1 MTKQEIIEEL
11 RRMAKKRLNLVELEK
26 KCGMPADK
34 DQKEAD
40 ALLGAASCME
50 EHTIP
55 VAAWDFFQN
64 AGHGF
69 EEIWLEGEKAPE
81 EEVRPCGWCSG
92 CIVVDAGSTAEPDED
107 EYNAIIRVWAG
118 DVPPTKEQRA
128 AWKWETEAG
137 T

>member
-11 RRMAKKRLNLVELEK
+11 RRMAGQRKRWVELEK
-26 KCGMPADK
+26 RCGMPLGP
-34 DQKEAD
+34 DQLEAD
-40 ALLGAASCME
+40 ALLGAVSFLEGQAK
-50 EHTIP
+50 P
-55 VAAWDFFQN
+55 VTKAAFFQGV
-64 AGHGF
+64 GHGF

-81 EEVRPCGWCSG
+81 ADVRPCGWCAG
-92 CIVVDAGSTAEPDED
+92 TIVVDAGSTAEPDED

-128 AWKWETEAG
+128 AWTWETEAG